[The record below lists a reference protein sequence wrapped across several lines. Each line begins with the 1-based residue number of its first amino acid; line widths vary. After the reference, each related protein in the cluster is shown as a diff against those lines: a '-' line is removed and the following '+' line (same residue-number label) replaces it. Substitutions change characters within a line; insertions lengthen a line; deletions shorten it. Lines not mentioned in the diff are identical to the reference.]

1 MGTSAKE
8 LVQQSETH
16 RASKRL
22 PEALASAMAA
32 TRADPRDANAW
43 WQVALNRRDLG
54 HAEQAKTALLEVVDL
69 APWFASGWVELGKI
83 ELSEGDL
90 DEATI
95 SFENALEYEDDNV
108 GALSNLARIHEKR
121 DIDHEDT
128 ATEQKVLEKLASLG
142 RANARQFNRLGRLHY
157 AAKHYFD
164 AIKCWK
170 QAIGLAPDAA
180 YYFNLGLAY
189 GAAEVAQHADAIDC
203 FRQALK
209 LNESYEKA
217 KEQISQL
224 LPAAIARAQIAARV
238 GPTTLPEQAWYATY
252 VNPYELLNISAADL
266 DEEEIPLEP
275 KTLQRLRK
283 RVLQEIEL
291 EDGTLSW
298 MPALQI
304 DRSRAISVLDELND
318 DELAWY
324 HLYVYRDPKLLDFLS
339 TGAHAHFLVDAN
351 ASPLDAIEQVDRDPA
366 FLEWLGKYF
375 APQFDGVMSKAITAA
390 NGELI
395 EALAGGRRWVSAAQT
410 DRCFEGARRAVE
422 RLLTPL
428 KTVADE
434 ADERLVSA
442 AEVQA
447 VLDKAALAKCLDALP
462 VQFRDLQSEAGEA
475 IRTIALACNNE
486 HGDPEEA
493 QKVLQRA
500 DALRFKS
507 ADLEHRIQGDFEQL
521 KKLIANLNQHA
532 FHFTPAGQ
540 RPWAITRQQILKA
553 ADSATP
559 GDVFGVRWG
568 AALSR
573 VASGVQIDQEIAFWV
588 DPGREIRFA
597 LQDVRTSAA
606 ETHAEQRFKAMIS
619 ATLNYV
625 VPVLVVRLEGYLK
638 SGKTLQI
645 GPCRLTREGAAYE
658 TRGLIFSK
666 QNFVTWGDMHTH
678 MSSGAVHIASR
689 SGVAKPITLDM
700 RTQYNAAMVPLIK
713 AAMNGGG

>member
-8 LVQQSETH
+8 LVQQSEIH

-54 HAEQAKTALLEVVDL
+54 HADQAKAALLELIDL
-69 APWFASGWVELGKI
+69 APWFANGWVELGKI

-90 DEATI
+90 DEATV
-95 SFENALEYEDDNV
+95 SFESALEYEDDNV
-108 GALSNLARIHEKR
+108 GALSNLARIYDER

-128 ATEQKVLEKLASLG
+128 ATEQKVLEKLASLS
-142 RANARQFNRLGRLHY
+142 RATAWQLNRLGRLQY

-170 QAIGLAPDAA
+170 QAIELAPDAA
-180 YYFNLGLAY
+180 YYFNLGLAC
-189 GAAEVAQHADAIDC
+189 GTAEVAQHTDAIDC

-217 KEQISQL
+217 REQISRL
-224 LPAAIARAQIAARV
+224 LPAAIARAQIVARA

-252 VNPYELLNISAADL
+252 VNPYQLLNISATDL

-275 KTLQRLRK
+275 KTLQRQRK

-298 MPALQI
+298 MPALRI
-304 DRSRAISVLDELND
+304 DRSRAISLLDELSD

-339 TGAHAHFLVDAN
+339 TGAHAHFLVDAS
-351 ASPLDAIEQVDRDPA
+351 ASPLDAIEQVDGDPA
-366 FLEWLGKYF
+366 FREWLGQYF
-375 APQFDGVMSKAITAA
+375 APQFDGVMSKAIAAA
-390 NGELI
+390 NIELI

-410 DRCFEGARRAVE
+410 DRCFEGARRAVA

-428 KTVADE
+428 KTLADE
-434 ADERLVSA
+434 ADERLVTA

-447 VLDKAALAKCLDALP
+447 VLDKAALAKCLDTLP

-493 QKVLQRA
+493 EKVLHCA

-507 ADLEHRIQGDFEQL
+507 ADLGHRIQGDFEQL

-540 RPWAITRQQILKA
+540 RPWAITRHKIIKA

-559 GDVFGVRWG
+559 KDVFGVRWG
-568 AALSR
+568 ATFSR
-573 VASGVQIDQEIAFWV
+573 VASGVQINQEIAFWV
-588 DPGREIRFA
+588 DPGREIRFT
-597 LQDVRTSAA
+597 LQDVRTSAT
-606 ETHAEQRFKAMIS
+606 ETRTEQRFKAMIS
-619 ATLNYV
+619 AALNYV
-625 VPVLVVRLEGYLK
+625 VPVLVDRLEAYLK
-638 SGKTLQI
+638 SGQSLQI

-666 QNFVTWGDMHTH
+666 ENFVAWRDMHTD
-678 MSSGAVHIASR
+678 MRSGSVHIASR

-713 AAMNGGG
+713 AAMTGEG